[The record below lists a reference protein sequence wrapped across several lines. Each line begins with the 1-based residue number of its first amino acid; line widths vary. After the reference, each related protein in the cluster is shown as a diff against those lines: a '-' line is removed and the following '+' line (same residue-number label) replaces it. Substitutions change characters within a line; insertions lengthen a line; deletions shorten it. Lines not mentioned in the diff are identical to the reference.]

1 MKKLR
6 WLLTLGSSIL
16 PLTAIVSCNTTKK
29 EVEKP
34 SENPSKEVKEK
45 EVEKPKTIPVSNAK
59 HFRSYQVGDK
69 INEYTVSATTFLPTE
84 DGGIVYHLA
93 YLKNAYYLV
102 KDKNEQDALLEL
114 DKNNKILNVY
124 RIGDVINLNI
134 NDIDIDQVEKY
145 NMDEFEVRYFGGT
158 HTEGYKKEL
167 NVYYGVKKEEVLEW
181 LSRLNEEII
190 FNQTDAYRKLHQAFP
205 ELRWVITGFEANRLN
220 WVINGYNTVNGK
232 LTKEQEDFLKKAE
245 KMSKNLE

>member
-134 NDIDIDQVEKY
+134 NDIDID
-145 NMDEFEVRYFGGT
+145 
-158 HTEGYKKEL
+158 
-167 NVYYGVKKEEVLEW
+167 
-181 LSRLNEEII
+181 
-190 FNQTDAYRKLHQAFP
+190 
-205 ELRWVITGFEANRLN
+205 
-220 WVINGYNTVNGK
+220 
-232 LTKEQEDFLKKAE
+232 
-245 KMSKNLE
+245 